1 MPQLFLNN
9 FQTQF
14 IADVRAAPQTGAP
27 ASELDYGV
35 LRVSDGAAGALLN
48 PPVGGWYVLTAYKRN
63 GSLETDY
70 EILRVTA
77 VDNSVIGECRLT
89 VLRGQEGTAPRA
101 YNSGDLLEM
110 RMTAGGMRE
119 VVQTTDERMSN
130 PRAPTGAAGGVLAGQ
145 YPNPTFAQPMATAA
159 DLQGKVDK
167 VPGKGLSAN
176 DFTDEAAAKLGG
188 VATGAT
194 KNATDAQLRDRS
206 THTGTQAIETVA
218 GLQVALD
225 AARQFSNLTGKPT
238 TGAGYGITDVLT
250 SKPILLAAGTDLNLL
265 PDENRIYDGFNFKNS
280 PWGPDMWCYVE
291 TRAHTSPNYQ
301 YQITRL
307 LTEESPIMERRKMG
321 VLGFGSWRIQSAF
334 SVQPISAGGT
344 GAASAVAARQNL
356 SVRQYSPVGMTFY
369 VRADGNDNNTGL
381 EDSAAGAFRTIT
393 RAVNYASLIDRSTV
407 WTIIKIGPGNF
418 AGVSIGAYSGFSGNM
433 TFEGAGAG
441 VTNVEAVAGVS
452 AFSLVACRVTIKNL
466 SLVAAQG
473 SSNTY
478 LVVADH
484 NCLLD
489 LFDVTFGGNGVVP
502 YVLLYSANGGNIIL
516 GNITINGTFGY
527 GLYATYYGRIYVASQ
542 RTNFVNAA
550 CQNYFIN
557 VLTNSAVAWANTTV
571 TGSLAGSGG
580 KYYAI
585 GNSTISTGGA
595 GASAIPGVNPGSL
608 VSGGQLT

>member
-35 LRVSDGAAGALLN
+35 LRVSDGAAGTLLN
-48 PPVGGWYVLTAYKRN
+48 PPAGGWYVLTAYKRS

-145 YPNPTFAQPMATAA
+145 YPNPTFAQPLATAA

-176 DFTDEAAAKLGG
+176 DFTDEAATKLSG

-194 KNATDAQLRDRS
+194 KNVTDAQLRDRG

-218 GLQVALD
+218 GLQAALD
-225 AARQFSNLTGKPT
+225 AAKQFANLTGKPT
-238 TGAGYGITDVLT
+238 TTTGYGITDALT
-250 SKPILLAAGTDLNLL
+250 SKPVLLPAGTDLNLL

-280 PWGPDMWCYVE
+280 PWAPEMWCYVE
-291 TRAHTSPNYQ
+291 TRTHTSAGYQ

-307 LTEESPIMERRKMG
+307 LTEESPVMERRKMG
-321 VLGFGSWRIQSAF
+321 VLGFGPWRLQSAF
-334 SVQPISAGGT
+334 GVQPISSGGT
-344 GAASAVAARQNL
+344 GATSAAAARLNL
-356 SVRQYSPVGMTFY
+356 SVRQYANAGLILY
-369 VRADGNDNNTGL
+369 VRADGNDANNGMT
-381 EDSAAGAFRTIT
+381 DSPAGAFKTLAQ
-393 RAVNYASLIDRSTV
+393 AVYAANLVDRSNISTL
-407 WTIIKIGPGNF
+407 IKIGPGNF
-418 AGVSIGAYSGFSGNM
+418 SGVYVGASSAFGGNFI
-433 TFEGAGAG
+433 FEGAGAG
-441 VTNVEAVAGVS
+441 VTYVEANAGVS
-452 AFSLVACRVTIKNL
+452 AFSLAACRVTIKNL
-466 SLVAAQG
+466 SVVAAQG

-478 LVVADH
+478 LIVGDH
-484 NCLLD
+484 NCLVD
-489 LFDVTFGGNGVVP
+489 LFDITFGGNGVAP
-502 YVLLYSANGGNIIL
+502 YVLLYSANGGNIII
-516 GNITINGTFGY
+516 GNININGNFGY

-542 RTNFVNAA
+542 RTTFVNSS

-571 TGSLAGSGG
+571 TGSLGG
-580 KYYAI
+580 GGAKYYAG
-585 GNSTISTGGA
+585 GNSTVSTGGG
-595 GASAIPGVNPGSL
+595 GANSVPGVNPGTL
-608 VSGGQLT
+608 VAGGQLT

>member
-1 MPQLFLNN
+1 MPQLYLNN

-35 LRVSDGAAGALLN
+35 LRVSDGAAGTLLN
-48 PPVGGWYVLTAYKRN
+48 PPADAWYVLTAYKRN

-70 EILRVTA
+70 EILRITA

-119 VVQTTDERMSN
+119 VVQTTDTRMSN

-167 VPGKGLSAN
+167 VSGKGLSAN

-206 THTGTQAIETVA
+206 THTGTQAIDTVA

-250 SKPILLAAGTDLNLL
+250 SKPVLLAAGTDLNLL

-321 VLGFGSWRIQSAF
+321 ALGFGPWRIQSAF
-334 SVQPISAGGT
+334 SVQPITNGGT
-344 GAASAVAARQNL
+344 GATTASQARINLAVRYAPIGTLN
-356 SVRQYSPVGMTFY
+356 VY
-369 VRADGNDNNTGL
+369 VRVDGSDTNSGL
-381 EDSAAGAFRTIT
+381 ENTPEGAFRTIQ
-393 RAVNYASLIDRSTV
+393 RASDFLATMDRSQLGTFIRV
-407 WTIIKIGPGNF
+407 GPGTF
-418 AGVSIGAYSGFSGNM
+418 AGASFGAYSPFGASIIIEGNGVGSTYIEAKNGTPGFTFVNM
-433 TFEGAGAG
+433 RATM
-441 VTNVEAVAGVS
+441 
-452 AFSLVACRVTIKNL
+452 KNL
-466 SLVAAQG
+466 SIVTAAG
-473 SSNTY
+473 NANSY
-478 LVVADH
+478 LVLADH
-484 NCLLD
+484 YALVDLLD
-489 LFDVTFGGNGVVP
+489 VWLGGNGVSS
-502 YVLLYSANGGNIIL
+502 YVLIYAQNGANVVFGKV
-516 GNITINGTFGY
+516 TIAGPFVY
-527 GLYATYYGRIYVASQ
+527 GLYAAVVGRISCANVQITFAAATCSVWFISSLINSSV
-542 RTNFVNAA
+542 TFVN
-550 CQNYFIN
+550 
-557 VLTNSAVAWANTTV
+557 NSI
-571 TGSLAGSGG
+571 TGTLGGAGG
-580 KYYAI
+580 KYYVA
-585 GNSTISTGGA
+585 GNSTLNLSGAGGSAVPGTVAGQFATGGQ
-595 GASAIPGVNPGSL
+595 IL
-608 VSGGQLT
+608 

>member
-35 LRVSDGAAGALLN
+35 LRVSDGAAGTLLN
-48 PPVGGWYVLTAYKRN
+48 PPAGGWYVLTAYKRN

-130 PRAPTGAAGGVLAGQ
+130 PRAPTGAAGGVLVGQ

-176 DFTDEAAAKLGG
+176 DFTDEAATKLSG

-194 KNATDAQLRDRS
+194 KNATDAQLRDRG

-218 GLQVALD
+218 GLQAALD
-225 AARQFSNLTGKPT
+225 AAKQFANLTGKPT
-238 TGAGYGITDVLT
+238 TTTGYGITDALT
-250 SKPILLAAGTDLNLL
+250 SKPVLLPAGTDLNLL

-280 PWGPDMWCYVE
+280 PWAPEMWCYVE
-291 TRAHTSPNYQ
+291 TRTHTSAGYQ

-307 LTEESPIMERRKMG
+307 LTEESPVMERRKMG
-321 VLGFGSWRIQSAF
+321 ALGFGPWRLQSAF
-334 SVQPISAGGT
+334 GVQPIVSGGT
-344 GAASAVAARQNL
+344 GATTVDAARRNL
-356 SVRQYSPVGMTFY
+356 GVRQYALAGLTYY
-369 VRADGNDNNTGL
+369 VRADGS
-381 EDSAAGAFRTIT
+381 DSNSGTQDSPQGAFKTLAQ
-393 RAVNYASLIDRSTV
+393 AVYTANLIDRSNVTV
-407 WTIIKIGPGNF
+407 QIKIGPGNF
-418 AGVSIGAYSGFSGNM
+418 SGVYVGASSSFGGNFI
-433 TFEGAGAG
+433 FEGAGGG
-441 VTNVEAVAGVS
+441 VTNIEAVNGAS
-452 AFSLVACRVTIKNL
+452 AFSVGTCRVTIRNL
-466 SLVAAQG
+466 SLIAAVG
-473 SSNTY
+473 NSNAY
-478 LVVADH
+478 LVIADH
-484 NCLLD
+484 NALV
-489 LFDVTFGGNGVVP
+489 DVSNVTLGGSGAAP
-502 YVLLYSANGGNIIL
+502 YVLLYSSNN
-516 GNITINGTFGY
+516 GNITLGNVKIVGSFSY
-527 GLYATYYGRIYVASQ
+527 AFYATVSGRIYSQ
-542 RTNFVNAA
+542 GQTITLVNAV
-550 CQNYFIN
+550 CSNYF
-557 VLTNSAVAWANTTV
+557 LSALSLSLILWVNNTV
-571 TGSLAGSGG
+571 TGTVGGAGG
-580 KYYAI
+580 KYFCA
-585 GNSTISTGGA
+585 GNSCINAGGA
-595 GASAIPGVNPGSL
+595 GPSAVPGAGAGVL
-608 VSGGQLT
+608 DSGGVFA